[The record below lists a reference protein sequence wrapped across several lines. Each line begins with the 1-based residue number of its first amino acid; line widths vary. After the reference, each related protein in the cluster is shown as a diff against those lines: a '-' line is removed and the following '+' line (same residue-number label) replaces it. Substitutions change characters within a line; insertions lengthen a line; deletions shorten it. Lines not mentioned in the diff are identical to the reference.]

1 MMFAGKNNKIN
12 LKNKNLIIGEQ
23 TIEQIGTGCKDK
35 YFKFVGHVLDDQFSW
50 DGHLQHISKK
60 LASANFAIN
69 STKNLLP
76 LKIRRNVYYSLF
88 DSHLNYANILWG
100 CATNKQLKKIVTLQK
115 KCVRNVAKLPYKAHT
130 EPIFKVLGILNL
142 HDKLTYSRSVFMHQY
157 KNDKLPNS
165 FANMFSDIPDSNL
178 QTRHNDYN
186 YLNEPANKSYLENFP
201 RKKLISTWNALEIDL
216 KATAE
221 AIEFKNLLNESLL
234 SKYNLEP
241 DCNDKNC
248 QSCEL

>member
-1 MMFAGKNNKIN
+1 
-12 LKNKNLIIGEQ
+12 
-23 TIEQIGTGCKDK
+23 
-35 YFKFVGHVLDDQFSW
+35 
-50 DGHLQHISKK
+50 
-60 LASANFAIN
+60 
-69 STKNLLP
+69 
-76 LKIRRNVYYSLF
+76 
-88 DSHLNYANILWG
+88 
-100 CATNKQLKKIVTLQK
+100 
-115 KCVRNVAKLPYKAHT
+115 
-130 EPIFKVLGILNL
+130 
-142 HDKLTYSRSVFMHQY
+142 MHQY

-201 RKKLISTWNALEIDL
+201 RKKLISSWNALEIDL